1 MRRSVSRMLRAFFLI
16 LATLLAAAP
25 ALAAGDIDACRD
37 AQAEPVARLAACES
51 VIADDKITGKPRAAA
66 LWYRGDTLH
75 KKRDYDG
82 AIAAFSAAHDADPD
96 NVNILNSRGIAYS
109 NKGDDEH
116 ALADY
121 EMCLKLRPNF
131 SNAYN

>member
-1 MRRSVSRMLRAFFLI
+1 
-16 LATLLAAAP
+16 
-25 ALAAGDIDACRD
+25 
-37 AQAEPVARLAACES
+37 S
-51 VIADDKITGKPRAAA
+51 VIADDNISGKPRAAA
-66 LWYRGDTLH
+66 FGVRGEALS

-96 NVNILNSRGIAYS
+96 NVGYLNSRGIAYS

-121 EMCLKLRPNF
+121 DLCSQLRPNYA
-131 SNAYN
+131 NPYNNRGLIYLRNGDLQRAEDEFNSAVRLAGTSPYRYLQLINRAR